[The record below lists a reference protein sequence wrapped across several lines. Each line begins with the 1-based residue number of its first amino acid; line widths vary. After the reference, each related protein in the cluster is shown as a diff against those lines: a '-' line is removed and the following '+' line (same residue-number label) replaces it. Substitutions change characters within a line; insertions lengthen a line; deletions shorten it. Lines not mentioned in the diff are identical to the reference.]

1 MIRSMRRP
9 VQHETDASGQR
20 LLRAAF
26 EAFGW
31 VVNAIENDYGADYEV
46 EIFEGG
52 LSTGAAFKVQLKSSA
67 STQYSSDGTVISQ
80 PIRVANAK
88 YLTQELR
95 VPTVVVHCDVTAGRS
110 FWLLPQLDASVVG
123 RLDSLD
129 DDQSVTL
136 HLPVTNELPSS
147 KAAFVEALQ
156 RADAA
161 LSVRAARRVRP
172 TLVAELDEQ
181 VLGSDAEEAI
191 RAFQSHSDALRLTQ
205 AYGRAVA
212 GDLDKAFKLIDQ
224 LLNAP
229 GSAPEDKFRAWL
241 IWEMAEFNR
250 QIAAGVSDRSRV
262 ETTDRVARELRALTK
277 DGPTHLKYYAAV
289 FELAARVRALAHD
302 GHALGMAERVAVS
315 AGPIFQLSRQQLDR
329 RLDLTLTRSARIVN
343 RLLRTRQAWVLPM
356 ALSRLAMSLGVACP
370 RFEQEGREDAVQ
382 SLKTY
387 GLDLCRAAGRIAG
400 TTGDQ
405 NALASAASS
414 ALMLSRSDSDEAMI
428 FATEI
433 AGRLTSPEERAFV
446 ERVID
451 QRRRMNAGERVEG
464 KIKTTARQIAENVQ
478 DGLRLVQ
485 RQSSP
490 QTPSN
495 QSKS

>member
-1 MIRSMRRP
+1 MRRP
-9 VQHETDASGQR
+9 VQHETDAAGQR

-26 EAFGW
+26 EGFGW

-46 EIFEGG
+46 EIFQDG
-52 LSTGAAFKVQLKSSA
+52 LSTGATFKVQLKSSA
-67 STQYSSDGTVISQ
+67 STQYSSDGTVVSQ

-88 YLTQELR
+88 YLTHELR

-123 RLDSLD
+123 RLGSLN

-136 HLPVTNELPSS
+136 HLPVANELPGS

-172 TLVAELDEQ
+172 TLVAELGEP
-181 VLGSDAEEAI
+181 VLGSDAEAAI

-205 AYGRAVA
+205 AYSRAVA
-212 GDLDKAFKLIDQ
+212 GDLDKAFKLINQ
-224 LLNAP
+224 LLKAP
-229 GSAPEDKFRAWL
+229 GSAVEDKFRAWL
-241 IWEMAEFNR
+241 IWEMAELNR

-262 ETTDRVARELRALTK
+262 ETSNRVARELRALTE
-277 DGPTHLKYYAAV
+277 DGPTHVKYYAAV
-289 FELAARVRALAHD
+289 FELAARVSALAHD
-302 GHALGMAERVAVS
+302 GHVLGMAERVAVH
-315 AGPIFQLSRQQLDR
+315 GTPIFQLSRQQLDR

-356 ALSRLAMSLGVACP
+356 ALSRLAMSIGVACL
-370 RFEQEGREDAVQ
+370 RFEQEGRQDAVQ
-382 SLKTY
+382 SFKTY
-387 GLDLCRAAGRIAG
+387 GLDLCRAAARIAG

-414 ALMLSRSDSDEAMI
+414 ALVLSKSDSDDAMT

-433 AGRLTSPEERAFV
+433 AGQLYSPQERAFV
-446 ERVID
+446 ERAIE
-451 QRRRMNAGERVEG
+451 QSRRMHAGERVDG
-464 KIKTTARQIAENVQ
+464 KIKTTARQIAENVT

-485 RQSSP
+485 RQRP
-490 QTPSN
+490 PRADSN
-495 QSKS
+495 RPES